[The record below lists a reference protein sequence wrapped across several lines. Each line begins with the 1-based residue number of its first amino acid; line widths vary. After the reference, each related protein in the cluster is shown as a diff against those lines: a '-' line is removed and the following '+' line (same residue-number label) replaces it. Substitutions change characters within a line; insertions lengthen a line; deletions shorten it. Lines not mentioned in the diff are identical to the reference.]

1 MAKKLY
7 VGGLPY
13 STSEDALKEMFAQAG
28 TVESAVVITDKMSGR
43 SKGFGFV
50 EMSSEEEAKKAIEL
64 WNGKELEGRTISV
77 DEARPLQPRAP
88 RRDFGGGGGRGQ
100 GGYGRRRDNW

>member
-13 STSEDALKEMFAQAG
+13 KTTGEDLKIGFEKAG
-28 TVESAVVITDKMSGR
+28 TVTSATVIMDKMTGR

-50 EMSSEEEAKKAIEL
+50 EMASDEEAAAAIDM
-64 WNGKELEGRTISV
+64 WNGKDFDGRNIIV
-77 DEARPLQPRAP
+77 NEARPMEERPPRTGGSSYGGGNDR
-88 RRDFGGGGGRGQ
+88 RRDF
-100 GGYGRRRDNW
+100 

>member
-13 STSEDALKEMFAQAG
+13 KTTNDELKAHFEAAG
-28 TVESAVVITDKMSGR
+28 AVASATIIMDKMTGR

-50 EMSSEEEAKKAIEL
+50 EFDNDADADKAVSMF
-64 WNGKELEGRTISV
+64 NGQDFEGRNLTV
-77 DEARPLQPRAP
+77 NEARPMEARPQGGGF
-88 RRDFGGGGGRGQ
+88 RRDR
-100 GGYGRRRDNW
+100 

>member
-13 STSEDALKEMFAQAG
+13 KTTDDELRDLFSKAG
-28 TVESAVVITDKMSGR
+28 TVTSATIIMDKMTGR

-50 EMSSEEEAKKAIEL
+50 EMESDEEANSAIDMF
-64 WNGKELEGRTISV
+64 NGQDFGGRNILV
-77 DEARPLQPRAP
+77 NEARPKEDRP
-88 RRDFGGGGGRGQ
+88 RRDFSR
-100 GGYGRRRDNW
+100 

>member
-13 STSEDALKEMFAQAG
+13 KTTNDELKSHFEQVGPVA
-28 TVESAVVITDKMSGR
+28 SATIIMDKMTGR

-50 EMSSEEEAKKAIEL
+50 EMENDADAEKAVSMFDS
-64 WNGKELEGRTISV
+64 KDYDGRNLTV
-77 DEARPLQPRAP
+77 NEARPMEERPQ
-88 RRDFGGGGGRGQ
+88 GGGGFRGN
-100 GGYGRRRDNW
+100 R

>member
-13 STSEDALKEMFAQAG
+13 STTSDALKEHFSAAG
-28 TVESAVVITDKMSGR
+28 TVATATIIMDKMSGR

-50 EMSSEEEAKKAIEL
+50 EMENDGDATKAIDMFDGKEFGGRSITVNEAKPMVE
-64 WNGKELEGRTISV
+64 
-77 DEARPLQPRAP
+77 RPR
-88 RRDFGGGGGRGQ
+88 GGGGF
-100 GGYGRRRDNW
+100 RDR